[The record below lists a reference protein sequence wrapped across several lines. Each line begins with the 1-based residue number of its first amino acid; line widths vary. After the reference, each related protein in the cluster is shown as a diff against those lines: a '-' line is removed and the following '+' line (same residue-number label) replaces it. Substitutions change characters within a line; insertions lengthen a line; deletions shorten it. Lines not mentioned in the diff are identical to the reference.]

1 MLLKFLPVAL
11 VAAAATANI
20 AHAQGRPPAELPP
33 AGFSGQQYVDSRGCL
48 YVRAGYGGQTN
59 WVARIDRAR
68 NPICGQTPSVTAMA
82 QAQRQLATPEP
93 VPAAPAPVAM
103 AAAPVPVAAA
113 PRAVRGAAV
122 APSQYVPPPVTYGKP
137 TPLRAAAPVVA
148 AAPPAVAAPRAVVA
162 APAPVP
168 VAPRGPV
175 LAGDAPPFSLGGHP
189 PLVDRSRGC
198 PERTPYGHFYRL
210 RDGRTLLLCSNSP
223 RPVPN
228 VELAGVPGHP
238 VAAGPVV
245 RVATSDLMTPPAG
258 YKAAWTDDRLNP
270 NRALGTAE
278 GDQRMRQVWTDRV
291 PQKLRDP
298 AYARPQHAAA
308 SSKTDAAPAA
318 AGGARFVQVGSFG
331 VPQNASRAAAQLQ
344 ALGMPVQVSR
354 GAIKGKPVQI
364 VRAGP
369 FASDGQA
376 VAALQAARGAGF
388 GDAIL
393 RR

>member
-1 MLLKFLPVAL
+1 MLLKILPVAL
-11 VAAAATANI
+11 VAAAATVNI

-48 YVRAGYGGQTN
+48 YIRAGYGGQTN

-68 NPICGQTPSVTAMA
+68 NPICGQTPTVTAMA

-93 VPAAPAPVAM
+93 APVAPAPVAM
-103 AAAPVPVAAA
+103 AAAPAPKAARGPV
-113 PRAVRGAAV
+113 V
-122 APSQYVPPPVTYGKP
+122 APSQYVPPPVSYGKP
-137 TPLRAAAPVVA
+137 MPLRPAAPVVA
-148 AAPPAVAAPRAVVA
+148 ASPPPAVVAPRAVVA

-168 VAPRGPV
+168 VAPRAPV

-189 PLVDRSRGC
+189 PLVDRNRGC
-198 PERTPYGHFYRL
+198 PERTPYGHFYQL

-238 VAAGPVV
+238 VGARSVA

-258 YKAAWTDDRLNP
+258 YKAAWSDDRLNP
-270 NRALGTAE
+270 NRARGTAE

-298 AYARPQHAAA
+298 AYARPQYAAA

-344 ALGMPVQVSR
+344 ALGLPVQVSR
-354 GAIKGKPVQI
+354 GSIKGKPVQI

-376 VAALQAARGAGF
+376 VAALQAAQGAGF